1 VVFEPSHAAFLWP
14 IIGLVAGGFASLC
27 FGVRGLPIAI
37 ANLVFGVFG
46 AAAGGLATLA
56 FTRAEPESGG
66 FWTSLVT
73 SAVGTLVALALW
85 RAALEAL
92 EESRRPGRRLP

>member
-1 VVFEPSHAAFLWP
+1 VAFEPTLAVFLWP
-14 IIGLVAGGFASLC
+14 VIGLVAGGFASLC
-27 FGVRGLPIAI
+27 FGLRGLPIAM
-37 ANLVFGVFG
+37 ANLAFGVVG

-56 FTRAEPESGG
+56 FTRGEPESGG

-85 RAALEAL
+85 RAALEGL
-92 EESRRPGRRLP
+92 EGARRPGSRLP